1 MGPSL
6 AVAAYNMFSHFAPAS
21 LHSLSLRFDVLRGV
35 RSRFTVRQLL
45 FLVEHVFEG
54 LILLHGP
61 WFSIFTSHKAS
72 AHYTLEPAEQP

>member
-1 MGPSL
+1 MIRAMSVLFTHEPLTRCRCADNES
-6 AVAAYNMFSHFAPAS
+6 Y
-21 LHSLSLRFDVLRGV
+21 FDVLRGV